1 MSKYP
6 CSLILVSLVFAAA
19 CGEEES
25 SNTIDIT
32 DATDITNANFSSLE
46 PSCGDH
52 VGSYTSSVRDVAR
65 DVSFTGRVSI
75 SVEGGNCT
83 MTSNSIPNHDFND
96 GAEAFVNSSAEVT
109 KSFNLPASP
118 SAAGSETALSLRY
131 DDGIFLNGVKLD
143 LLAAACYGVGN
154 ARPGEEK
161 IGCFSGDQ
169 PFRYDPMSPLNTFG
183 TDSHNA
189 HTQPGGEYHYHG
201 DPKAMYADSES
212 GGASPVI
219 GFAADGFPIFG
230 PFFQDESGVVR
241 RATSSYQLKS
251 GLRAAQTF
259 SGTSYDPSGAGGAFP
274 GEEYNGRFRDDYA
287 YEAGSGDLD
296 ACNGMTVNGNYGY
309 YITNSFP
316 WVIGCFK
323 GALDDSFR
331 K

>member
-1 MSKYP
+1 MSKTP
-6 CSLILVSLVFAAA
+6 FCLFLMSFVLVTA
-19 CGEEES
+19 CGEEEDP
-25 SNTIDIT
+25 NAI
-32 DATDITNANFSSLE
+32 DITNATFSSLD
-46 PSCGDH
+46 PSCADH
-52 VGSYTSSVRDVAR
+52 VGSFKSSVRDVAR
-65 DVSFTGRVSI
+65 DVTFAGRVSMTA
-75 SVEGGNCT
+75 EGGLCT

-96 GAEAFVNSSAEVT
+96 GTAAFVNSSAEVT
-109 KSFNLPASP
+109 KSFTLPASP
-118 SAAGSETALSLRY
+118 SAASTETTLGLRY

-154 ARPGEEK
+154 AALGQEK
-161 IGCFSGDQ
+161 VGCMDVNQ

-183 TDSHNA
+183 TDTHNA

-201 DPKAMYADSES
+201 DPRAMYEDSES

-230 PFFQDESGVVR
+230 PFFEDDSGVVR

-251 GLRAAQTF
+251 GVRAAQNFGGST
-259 SGTSYDPSGAGGAFP
+259 YDPSGAGGAFT